1 MNFINLGKIAILN
14 QRKTRIKMALLLI
27 VKMIINEIII
37 IITINLK
44 IHRITALGLT
54 TTIQLPRVK
63 LSTGKVEKL
72 QMEIMRRHRVRKEIK
87 SVRVMT
93 MKKLMGCSIKA

>member
-27 VKMIINEIII
+27 VKMIINEII

>member
-37 IITINLK
+37 TTINLK